1 MSHAQEH
8 ITDVHVYRLHVGSTE
23 QSVLFAWDYP
33 GSTLLQVRI
42 LRSQARPAAGPD
54 DATVAGGGQ
63 RVVYEGHTGSFRDL
77 DVTPRALY
85 HYAVFA
91 RAEGEQWTLWA
102 RRSVRTAAPRAPRL
116 RLFTAWLRAAPSRV
130 FRRRG

>member
-33 GSTLLQVRI
+33 GSTLLHVRI

-77 DVTPRALY
+77 EVTPRALY

-102 RRSVRTAAPRAPRL
+102 RRTVRAARPRAFRL
-116 RLFTAWLRAAPSRV
+116 RMLVAGWRGMLPRSS
-130 FRRRG
+130 RRRP